1 MVEVEHQDKLVALV
15 EVVAV
20 AVMLTLQVVLE
31 LLDKVILEEMV
42 MAQEALV
49 ILLQVV
55 GVVLLLRELLEYIIP
70 LEVLVVL
77 EHHHLSQE

>member
-1 MVEVEHQDKLVALV
+1 MEEVEIVPQQ
-15 EVVAV
+15 E
-20 AVMLTLQVVLE
+20 VLE
-31 LLDKVILEEMV
+31 IHRQHLHHKVIMDEMV

-70 LEVLVVL
+70 LEVFVVL
-77 EHHHLSQE
+77 EPHHLSQE